1 MDKKIIIKNISNIKK
16 TDNEE
21 ETRLELYG
29 IIVELI
35 LSKAEFPL
43 NSDITQFLDELKI
56 GYKPYLLKSR
66 TSIIGKVIRTVEKK
80 NIDEL
85 HFYLEVIERRM
96 DIIENK
102 PKKET
107 RNEKEKKKSNYMSEL
122 MKKYRRTGNDNE

>member
-1 MDKKIIIKNISNIKK
+1 M
-16 TDNEE
+16 
-21 ETRLELYG
+21 G
-29 IIVELI
+29 I
-35 LSKAEFPL
+35 
-43 NSDITQFLDELKI
+43 
-56 GYKPYLLKSR
+56 
-66 TSIIGKVIRTVEKK
+66 KVIRTVEKK

>member
-56 GYKPYLLKSR
+56 GYKSNTHSR
-66 TSIIGKVIRTVEKK
+66 
-80 NIDEL
+80 
-85 HFYLEVIERRM
+85 
-96 DIIENK
+96 
-102 PKKET
+102 KKE
-107 RNEKEKKKSNYMSEL
+107 
-122 MKKYRRTGNDNE
+122 YR